1 MVTGEVVSEVRAK
14 DRRWSVQV
22 DVWAVRERAGRVAR
36 SHGNLW
42 LAML

>member
-1 MVTGEVVSEVRAK
+1 MVTVEVVIEVRAK
-14 DRRWSVQV
+14 DHRWSVQV
-22 DVWAVRERAGRVAR
+22 DVWAVRERVAR